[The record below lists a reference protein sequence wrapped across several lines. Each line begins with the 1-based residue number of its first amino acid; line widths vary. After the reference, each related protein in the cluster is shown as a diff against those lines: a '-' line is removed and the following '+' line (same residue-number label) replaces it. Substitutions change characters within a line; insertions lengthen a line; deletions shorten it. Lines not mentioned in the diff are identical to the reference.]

1 MRARG
6 APGALHALA
15 VLACALLCRGK
26 ILRNNALMNQMMSQF
41 QRDNSNNLSLEPVV
55 VQASQ
60 VVQAVPGGDGGAG
73 GARVLALMQSVLCKN
88 FPSIP
93 CRLITQDRTL
103 SRLIEK
109 SIQQINYKKL
119 SLEKTTQADN
129 RRTEYPLI
137 NSEDLSN
144 FLQVQNTGYFDNGP
158 VKRRRKKQKLKTERV
173 NWSKEKGKKS
183 SKQNKRTSVFGRK
196 KLRKFYPHKVKYKD
210 KTHSAQLEFRG
221 EYSGERGG
229 ERGARGERGSL
240 SLELPAGAL
249 APAQQHY
256 AYKRE
261 PAAPA
266 VWRIDYAKHGG
277 PSLNLLGSLTK
288 TQGGGGGGGA
298 GGGDEQGR
306 KDVLHPDVY
315 IKKNFIRKNSE
326 LVD

>member
-1 MRARG
+1 MQVRRTPA
-6 APGALHALA
+6 ALHVLA

-26 ILRNNALMNQMMSQF
+26 ILRNNALMNKMMSQF
-41 QRDNSNNLSLEPVV
+41 QRDNSNNLSLEPAV
-55 VQASQ
+55 VQTN
-60 VVQAVPGGDGGAG
+60 QAGQATPAD
-73 GARVLALMQSVLCKN
+73 GARLLAIMQSVLCRN

-93 CRLITQDRTL
+93 CRLIMQDRTL
-103 SRLIEK
+103 SHLIEK

-119 SLEKTTQADN
+119 SLERTTQSVN

-144 FLQVQNTGYFDNGP
+144 FLQVQNTGYFDNGET
-158 VKRRRKKQKLKTERV
+158 KRKKQKLKTERV
-173 NWSKEKGKKS
+173 NWSKEKRKKS
-183 SKQNKRTSVFGRK
+183 SKQNKRTSMFGRK

-210 KTHSAQLEFRG
+210 KTYSAQPEFRG
-221 EYSGERGG
+221 EYSGERG
-229 ERGARGERGSL
+229 SL
-240 SLELPAGAL
+240 SVELPVGAL
-249 APAQQHY
+249 APVQQHY

-288 TQGGGGGGGA
+288 SQGGGA
-298 GGGDEQGR
+298 GAGGGEEQGR

>member
-1 MRARG
+1 MQVWRA
-6 APGALHALA
+6 PTALHVLV
-15 VLACALLCRGK
+15 VLACALLCRAK
-26 ILRNNALMNQMMSQF
+26 ILRNNALMNKMMSQF

-55 VQASQ
+55 MQASQ
-60 VVQAVPGGDGGAG
+60 VVQATPAG
-73 GARVLALMQSVLCKN
+73 GAHVLAVMQSVLCKN

-119 SLEKTTQADN
+119 SLEKTTQPDN

-144 FLQVQNTGYFDNGP
+144 FLQVQNTGYFDNGETR
-158 VKRRRKKQKLKTERV
+158 RRRKKQKLKTERI

-221 EYSGERGG
+221 EYSGERGERG

-240 SLELPAGAL
+240 SVELPAGAL

-288 TQGGGGGGGA
+288 TQGGGAGA
-298 GGGDEQGR
+298 GGGEEQGR